1 MIFYHKGKVIPIS
14 VVSKSIMNAPLLPRI
29 DQSKLRESVY
39 NSLHKAFTRGDF
51 APGDVVNLRSLASQ
65 LGTSMTPVREA
76 VRRLVAE
83 GALIDTPSRTL
94 EVPAFDPL
102 RMQDLMRARI
112 ALETLVTELAI
123 TKMDATALAELEA
136 VLARPSTVT
145 PDEPLPDLVQNYD
158 FHFTLYRRSESPVLL
173 PLIEGLW
180 LQYGP
185 YLHLITRRAG
195 AEIGAGNDIHREL
208 LDAVQKADAAAAKT
222 ALIRDIERSFA
233 LLVPARAGDP

>member
-1 MIFYHKGKVIPIS
+1 
-14 VVSKSIMNAPLLPRI
+14 MNAPLLPRI

-39 NSLHKAFTRGDF
+39 TSLHKAFTRGDF

-123 TKMDATALAELEA
+123 AKMDAQTMCELEA
-136 VLARPSTVT
+136 ILARPSTIT

-158 FHFTLYRRSESPVLL
+158 FHFALYRRSESPVLL

-185 YLHLITRRAG
+185 YLHLIIRRAD
-195 AEIGAGNDIHREL
+195 AEIGTGNDIHRDL
-208 LDAVQKADAAAAKT
+208 LEAVRNGDAAAAKA
-222 ALIRDIERSFA
+222 ALVRDIERSFA
-233 LLVPARAGDP
+233 LLAPER